1 MNAAAFRTSTDGL
14 SDKLNPAAPPPML
27 LEGPS
32 AAIDDVLL
40 VLRQHEIIVSNL
52 GHAPLTFPDER

>member
-1 MNAAAFRTSTDGL
+1 
-14 SDKLNPAAPPPML
+14 ML